1 MDGVRTNVER
11 VWKYPRGG
19 GGKISVMKTTKFKKL
34 RILGVVLAASGTL
47 GWGVRAAPPAKDKGL
62 ELVFVGTYTNK
73 TESKGIYAFRFDA
86 RSGKISGLAV
96 AGESVDPSFVAAS
109 ADGKFLYAV
118 NEVGNYAGTKGGAV
132 SAFAIERG
140 SGKLTLLNQVAS
152 GGADPCFVSFDK
164 TAKYLFAANYTGG
177 SVAVFPIGP
186 DGKLGAA
193 VRVEQHQGHGV
204 DEKRQEGPH
213 AHWIA
218 TSPDNRY
225 ALEVD
230 LGLDEVLV
238 DKFDAASG
246 AITPNDPPFARVEPG
261 AGPRHLAFSPNG
273 QFVFV
278 TNEIGSTVTVFSYD
292 AATGTLEAKQAI
304 GTLPADYNGP
314 NDTAEIAVHPS
325 GKFLYVSNRGRD
337 SIAIFGVVPKT
348 GVLTFVGDFLTRGKT
363 PRNFVIDPSGHY
375 LLAANEDTND
385 IEVFR
390 IDGSTGELSFTGE
403 KLEVPAP
410 VDIVFAGLN

>member
-1 MDGVRTNVER
+1 MKRSLIKSIATL
-11 VWKYPRGG
+11 
-19 GGKISVMKTTKFKKL
+19 VMATAVSGF
-34 RILGVVLAASGTL
+34 LAGTGWASP
-47 GWGVRAAPPAKDKGL
+47 APKPKGA
-62 ELVFVGTYTNK
+62 ELVFVGTYTSK
-73 TESKGIYAFRFDA
+73 SASKGIYSLRFDEH
-86 RSGKISGLAV
+86 SGRLSALAV
-96 AGESVDPSFVAAS
+96 AAESVDPSFVAVDPS
-109 ADGKFLYAV
+109 GRYLYAV
-118 NEVGNYAGTKGGAV
+118 NEVGNYAGGKSGAI
-132 SAFAIERG
+132 SAYAIDRS

-164 TAKYLFAANYTGG
+164 TGKYLLVANYTGG
-177 SVAVFPIGP
+177 SVGVFPLGA

-193 VRVEQHQGHGV
+193 AAVEQHQGHGV
-204 DEKRQEGPH
+204 IEERQEGPQ

-230 LGLDEVLV
+230 LGLDQVLV

-246 AITPNDPPFARVEPG
+246 ALTPNDPPFARVEPG
-261 AGPRHLAFSPNG
+261 AGPRHLVFSPNG
-273 QFVFV
+273 QFAFV

-337 SIAIFGVVPKT
+337 SIAIFGVAPKT

-363 PRNFVIDPSGHY
+363 PRNFAIDPSGHY